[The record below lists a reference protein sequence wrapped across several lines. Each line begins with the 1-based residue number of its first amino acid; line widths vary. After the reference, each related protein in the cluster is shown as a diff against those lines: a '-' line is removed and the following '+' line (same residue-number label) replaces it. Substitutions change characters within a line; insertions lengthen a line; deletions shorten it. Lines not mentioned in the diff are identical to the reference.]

1 MRAKRLYN
9 SAEDFTPVHVT
20 LTFDM
25 IEEINIIQ
33 DLGWAQKMKRDV
45 ETGGSSINQEHTE
58 FVARIL
64 QLIEE
69 EVFF

>member
-1 MRAKRLYN
+1 MRAERLYN

-25 IEEINIIQ
+25 IEEINTIQ
-33 DLGWAQKMKRDV
+33 ELGWVHMMQRDV
-45 ETGGSSINQEHTE
+45 ETGCSSINQEHTK

>member
-25 IEEINIIQ
+25 IEEINTIQ
-33 DLGWAQKMKRDV
+33 ELGWVHMMQRDG
-45 ETGGSSINQEHTE
+45 ETGGSSINQEHTK

>member
-9 SAEDFTPVHVT
+9 SAEDFTPVHVI

-25 IEEINIIQ
+25 IEEINTIQ
-33 DLGWAQKMKRDV
+33 ELGWVHMMKHDV
-45 ETGGSSINQEHTE
+45 ETGGSSINQEHTD
-58 FVARIL
+58 FVARVL